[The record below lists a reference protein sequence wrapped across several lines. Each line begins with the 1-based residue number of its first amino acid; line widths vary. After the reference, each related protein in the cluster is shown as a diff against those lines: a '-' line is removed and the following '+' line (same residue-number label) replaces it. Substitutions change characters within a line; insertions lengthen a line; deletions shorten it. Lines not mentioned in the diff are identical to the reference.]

1 MCHRRLALVTFQ
13 EETFKVFL
21 LSMVGVGDKDYS
33 DCARNISYKEKR
45 QQLPVT
51 GETFTSYTSY
61 KGQISGIYKELQKIL
76 RE

>member
-1 MCHRRLALVTFQ
+1 
-13 EETFKVFL
+13 
-21 LSMVGVGDKDYS
+21 MVGVGDKDYS